1 MFIFTR
7 LKLWALA
14 LAGVLGSIF
23 VAFFVGSQK
32 AKKREAERNKNEYIN
47 TRENIDKALGFDD
60 ADDAREWLRNRGE

>member
-1 MFIFTR
+1 MFTFTR

-32 AKKREAERNKNEYIN
+32 AKKREAERNKNDYIN